1 MVDAEEAHTLVER
14 GRQPQPGVGRQG
26 DLAALGHPIYDDGGE
41 WANLVDEEARA
52 AELAQ
57 ARLAAEVE
65 PSASSRAPTL
75 SEVERAAALA
85 CTVCNGGGMRAQ
97 FTEQQMHGRGI
108 ALHALRYEHS
118 EGLWRYEVP
127 LPDWAEGLVA
137 ADRVLA

>member
-14 GRQPQPGVGRQG
+14 GRQPQPGVGSDRG
-26 DLAALGHPIYDDGGE
+26 HLAALGHPIYDDGGE

-75 SEVERAAALA
+75 SEVERAATLRNRGRR
-85 CTVCNGGGMRAQ
+85 TVAGSRS
-97 FTEQQMHGRGI
+97 
-108 ALHALRYEHS
+108 HALRYEHS
-118 EGLWRYEVP
+118 EGLCRYEDSPTGRSAWSRPTEGQCGSLRVP
-127 LPDWAEGLVA
+127 PSS
-137 ADRVLA
+137 